1 MRKCGHVECARETL
15 ERILLHTEASGGRCG
30 TNVGDASSGK
40 RLLNDSRL
48 ITRTVQR
55 RNVYSVRLFTQ
66 HLSQKFGKWAK
77 RCVRERRCATLGR
90 VLAWEALTPKVT
102 LWQQR
107 GETFARDQ

>member
-15 ERILLHTEASGGRCG
+15 ECILLHTESSGGRCG

-48 ITRTVQR
+48 ITRAVQR

-66 HLSQKFGKWAK
+66 HLSKKFGKRPKW
-77 RCVRERRCATLGR
+77 CVRERRCATLGR
-90 VLAWEALTPKVT
+90 VLAWEALTPKVA